1 MRTLYL
7 IRHAQPESALGP
19 RRCGCPDS
27 TPLSEVGLEQA
38 RQLAR
43 WAEDKGLTAIFASPL
58 SRAAQTAAILSGG
71 RLPVLTEDE
80 LTELNSGAWAGLT
93 FEEIRSRFPT
103 IYEARGRHLGAF
115 PPPGGE
121 SFLQAGQRMAR
132 CISGILSRSSGN
144 IAVVAHGGIN
154 RGWLASLL
162 AMSPDDV
169 MSVRQP
175 WGGITTVHID
185 EFGRYTVPE
194 VGVQPA
200 PVPSDL
206 WIEQLLEA
214 HCTPDH
220 VQAHCRA
227 VAACADELAQTT
239 PLCVNCPLLRA
250 AALLHDLV
258 RTKPNHP
265 QAAAALLDREG
276 YPALARIVASHHN
289 LPEQAGAE
297 ETLLYLAGKMTRE
310 TSRVSIDE
318 RFAGTKQKCGTPEAL
333 AAWERRY
340 QRTRSALEELKRPR
354 DPARLSYCE
363 EVEPC
368 QT

>member
-1 MRTLYL
+1 VRTLYL
-7 IRHAQPESALGP
+7 IRHAQPEGALGP

-27 TPLSEVGLEQA
+27 TPLSEVGVEQA
-38 RQLAR
+38 RQLAQ
-43 WAEDKGLTAIFASPL
+43 WAKDKPLTSVFASPL
-58 SRAAQTAAILSGG
+58 LRSAQTAAILSDG

-80 LTELNSGAWAGLT
+80 LTELNSGVWAGLT

-103 IYEARGRHLGAF
+103 SYEARGRHLGTF

-162 AMSPDDV
+162 TISPDDV
-169 MSVRQP
+169 MSIRQP
-175 WGGITTVHID
+175 WGGITTVRID
-185 EFGRYTVPE
+185 DFGRYTVPE

-200 PVPSDL
+200 PVPSDR
-206 WIEQLLEA
+206 WIEQLLEV
-214 HCTPDH
+214 HHTPDQ
-220 VQAHCRA
+220 VRAHCRA

-239 PLCVNCPLLRA
+239 PLCVNRPLLRA

-276 YPALARIVASHHN
+276 YPALARIVASHHD
-289 LPEQAGAE
+289 LPEQAGVE
-297 ETLLYLAGKMTRE
+297 ETLLYLADKMTRE

-318 RFAGTKQKCGTPEAL
+318 RFAGTKQKCVTPEAL
-333 AAWERRY
+333 AAWEGRY
-340 QRTRSALEELKRPR
+340 QRTLSALEELKLPR
-354 DPARLSYCE
+354 DPPRLSYCE